1 MPNPRAAKVS
11 ERIHEIVASLVTTR
25 LKDPRLDM
33 VTITDVRVS
42 GDLQHA
48 TIFYTVYGGAKKLAE
63 AGRGLASAK
72 GFLRS
77 QVGQQLGLRLTP
89 SLEFV
94 ADALPET
101 ARSSEDALVAA
112 RFRDQQIAKAAEGAE
127 WAAGEDPYRNDDEA
141 AEDVIDATDSV
152 ADDELVDDELVD
164 AGDSVSD
171 DDSSD
176 DSVADDLSDDD
187 AARA

>member
-1 MPNPRAAKVS
+1 MP
-11 ERIHEIVASLVTTR
+11 L
-25 LKDPRLDM
+25 
-33 VTITDVRVS
+33 
-42 GDLQHA
+42 
-48 TIFYTVYGGAKKLAE
+48 KKLAE

-101 ARSSEDALVAA
+101 ARSFEDALVAA

-152 ADDELVDDELVD
+152 ADDELVD

>member
-48 TIFYTVYGGAKKLAE
+48 TIYTVYGGAKKLAE

-72 GFLRS
+72 GFLLFA
-77 QVGQQLGLRLTP
+77 GG
-89 SLEFV
+89 
-94 ADALPET
+94 
-101 ARSSEDALVAA
+101 AA
-112 RFRDQQIAKAAEGAE
+112 A
-127 WAAGEDPYRNDDEA
+127 
-141 AEDVIDATDSV
+141 
-152 ADDELVDDELVD
+152 
-164 AGDSVSD
+164 
-171 DDSSD
+171 
-176 DSVADDLSDDD
+176 
-187 AARA
+187 

>member
-101 ARSSEDALVAA
+101 ARSFQDALVAA

-127 WAAGEDPYRNDDEA
+127 WAAGEDPYRNDDEVS
-141 AEDVIDATDSV
+141 EDLIDATDSV
-152 ADDELVDDELVD
+152 ADDELVD

>member
-101 ARSSEDALVAA
+101 ARSFEDALVAA

-127 WAAGEDPYRNDDEA
+127 WAAGEDPYRNDDEVS
-141 AEDVIDATDSV
+141 EDVIDATDSV
-152 ADDELVDDELVD
+152 ADDELVD

>member
-1 MPNPRAAKVS
+1 MPNPRAAKVA
-11 ERIHEIVASLVTTR
+11 ERIHEIVASLVISR
-25 LKDPRLDM
+25 LKDPRLEM

-48 TIFYTVYGGAKKLAE
+48 TIFYTVYGGEKKLKE
-63 AGRGLASAK
+63 AGRGLSSAK

-101 ARSSEDALVAA
+101 ARSFEDALVAA
-112 RFRDQQIAKAAEGAE
+112 RFRDQQISKAAEGAE
-127 WAAGEDPYRNDDEA
+127 WAAGEDPYRKEEEA
-141 AEDVIDATDSV
+141 EAGESVEADS
-152 ADDELVDDELVD
+152 AD

-187 AARA
+187 DAAARA

>member
-11 ERIHEIVASLVTTR
+11 ERIHKIVASLVTTR

-101 ARSSEDALVAA
+101 ARSFEDALVAA

-127 WAAGEDPYRNDDEA
+127 WAAGEDPYRNDDEVS
-141 AEDVIDATDSV
+141 EDLIDATDSV
-152 ADDELVDDELVD
+152 ADDELVD

>member
-1 MPNPRAAKVS
+1 MPNPRAAKVA
-11 ERIHEIVASLVTTR
+11 ERIHEIVASLVISR

-48 TIFYTVYGGAKKLAE
+48 TIFYTVLGGEKRLKE

-101 ARSSEDALVAA
+101 ARSFEDALVAA

-127 WAAGEDPYRNDDEA
+127 WAAGEDPYRKDEDEA
-141 AEDVIDATDSV
+141 DADLVEADS
-152 ADDELVDDELVD
+152 AD
-164 AGDSVSD
+164 AGDTVEAGD
-171 DDSSD
+171 TVADEDSSD

-187 AARA
+187 ALRA